1 LQSKEQGDP
10 AAGEA
15 MPDEDEE
22 VVKAQLDRIE
32 DDVKVIKELLTG
44 NGDPSKGLI
53 IRVDRLEQ
61 AEQRRVWAVRTSVGA
76 AIGSM
81 LALIIKLFIH

>member
-1 LQSKEQGDP
+1 
-10 AAGEA
+10 